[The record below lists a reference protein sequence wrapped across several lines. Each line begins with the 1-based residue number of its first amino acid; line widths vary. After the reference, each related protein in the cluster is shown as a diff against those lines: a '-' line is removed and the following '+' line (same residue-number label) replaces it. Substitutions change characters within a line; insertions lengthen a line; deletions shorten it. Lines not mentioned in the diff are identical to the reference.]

1 MSPTLGVM
9 VAPTRP
15 AATALFSGKLYTAPR
30 RFQRR
35 RQDVTAACA
44 EFLSVWR
51 DV

>member
-1 MSPTLGVM
+1 MI
-9 VAPTRP
+9 ADRP
-15 AATALFSGKLYTAPR
+15 AAVLDVFSGKLYTAPR